1 MLPSLKLLCLVALPC
16 LVSCAVANDKD
27 SIHYRISVAPDSR
40 SIQITCSQVSA
51 GGCVFWI
58 GDPKADSHRSVRLA
72 AGATEHLGAEAFD
85 AHYCAAVREER
96 LAWPGCLSGP
106 TSGALSRDTSVD
118 YTFW

>member
-16 LVSCAVANDKD
+16 LVSCAVANDQD
-27 SIHYRISVAPDSR
+27 SIHYQLSADPASR
-40 SIQITCSQVSA
+40 SIQITCNQASA

-58 GDPKADSHRSVRLA
+58 GDPTADSHRSIHLA
-72 AGATEHLGAEAFD
+72 AGAVERLGAEAFE
-85 AHYCAAVREER
+85 ARYCAAVREER

-106 TSGALSRDTSVD
+106 TSGALSRDIKVD